1 MKSKNISDT
10 YSKKVKIPG
19 YRIITLLI
27 ALATCIFAYLAWE
40 QAKKSARIPDL
51 KIISFEPKT
60 EIIDPIYSKIFKPI
74 HDVEPPE
81 IINNYILNLLTIK
94 NKGKESATIPFEIR
108 LDVKFPVRVFSIGIY
123 ELSHNEW
130 DVKSELSDD
139 TQIIEVKIL
148 DALLPE
154 KELSIPILYYLE
166 NEEEIRDYV
175 KNEEKIRA
183 KEILQKHFIVMISC
197 PQCTDHFED
206 KWPKSPDKK

>member
-1 MKSKNISDT
+1 VRSKNISGT
-10 YSKKVKIPG
+10 NSKKGKILG

-27 ALATCIFAYLAWE
+27 ALAACIFAYLAWE
-40 QAKKSARIPDL
+40 QAKKSARAPYL
-51 KIISFEPKT
+51 KIISFEPKS

-74 HDVEPPE
+74 RDVEPPE
-81 IINNYILNLLTIK
+81 IITNYILNLLTIK
-94 NKGKESATIPFEIR
+94 NKGKESANLPFEIR
-108 LDVKFPVRVFSIGIY
+108 LDVKFPVRVFSIGIC
-123 ELSHNEW
+123 ELSREEW
-130 DVKSELSDD
+130 DLKSELSDD

-183 KEILQKHFIVMISC
+183 KEILQKHFIVMTSC